1 LLLWLTLGIMD
12 RPTPSGTGPS
22 PIGYGSG
29 YATAGDFCVLGAAF
43 GILFLGIFCGAVS
56 PGSGPWAWGL
66 DPARV
71 PDGVADVQHKEF
83 HTASEVF
90 MNGKITVFGAGNVGG
105 AVTRR
110 LIERKLC
117 KRVVLV
123 DRSKSKAQGIAL
135 DILEASPID
144 LLEPICVSGED
155 LEQTR
160 DSDIVIIT
168 AGATRKE
175 GMTRD
180 ELLKIN
186 AGIVSDCV
194 SQAAKYSPYAFYIVV
209 SNPLNVMC
217 HVAMR
222 AGQLPKTRVTGMAG
236 ILDSCRF
243 QYFISKELGVSV
255 ENVHAMVLG
264 EHGEDMVP
272 IPRYSTVAGIPLPE
286 LLPQAKI
293 DELISRT
300 RDGGAEIIRL
310 MRTSAFYAPASAVI
324 QMVAAVVMDKKK
336 ILPCATYL
344 SGEYGISGTFV
355 GVPVKLGTNGVE
367 EIMTIELTDEERT
380 RLTASA
386 AKIKEQ
392 MAILGEAC

>member
-1 LLLWLTLGIMD
+1 
-12 RPTPSGTGPS
+12 
-22 PIGYGSG
+22 
-29 YATAGDFCVLGAAF
+29 
-43 GILFLGIFCGAVS
+43 
-56 PGSGPWAWGL
+56 
-66 DPARV
+66 
-71 PDGVADVQHKEF
+71 
-83 HTASEVF
+83 

-117 KRVVLV
+117 KSVVLV
-123 DRSKSKAQGIAL
+123 DKTEGKAQGIAL

-144 LLEPICVSGED
+144 LLEPVCVSGEN
-155 LEQTR
+155 LEETR

-175 GMTRD
+175 GMSRD
-180 ELLKIN
+180 DLLRIN
-186 AGIVSDCV
+186 AGIVGECV
-194 SQAAKYSPYAFYIVV
+194 AKAARFSPYAFYIIV

-222 AGQLPKTRVTGMAG
+222 AGQIPPTRITGMAG

-255 ENVHAMVLG
+255 ENVQAMVLG

-272 IPRYSTVAGIPLPE
+272 VPRYSTVSGIPLPE
-286 LLPQAKI
+286 LIPQEKLDA
-293 DELISRT
+293 LISRT

-324 QMVAAVVMDKKK
+324 QMVAAVVMNKRK
-336 ILPCATYL
+336 ILPCAAYL
-344 SGEYGISGTFV
+344 TGEYGIRDTFV
-355 GVPVKLGTNGVE
+355 GVPVKLGSRGVE
-367 EIMTIELTDEERT
+367 DVLELTLTDAERAA
-380 RLTASA
+380 LLASA
-386 AKIKEQ
+386 AKIKRQLALLEEP
-392 MAILGEAC
+392 A

>member
-1 LLLWLTLGIMD
+1 
-12 RPTPSGTGPS
+12 
-22 PIGYGSG
+22 
-29 YATAGDFCVLGAAF
+29 
-43 GILFLGIFCGAVS
+43 
-56 PGSGPWAWGL
+56 
-66 DPARV
+66 
-71 PDGVADVQHKEF
+71 
-83 HTASEVF
+83 

-117 KRVVLV
+117 KSVVLM
-123 DRSKSKAQGIAL
+123 DRTQGKADGVAL

-180 ELLKIN
+180 DLLRIN
-186 AGIVSDCV
+186 AGIVGDCV
-194 SQAAKYSPYAFYIVV
+194 ARAAKFSPYAFYIIV

-222 AGQLPKTRVTGMAG
+222 AGQIPRSRVTGMAG

-243 QYFISKELGVSV
+243 QYFISKELNVSV
-255 ENVHAMVLG
+255 ENVQAMVLG

-272 IPRYSTVAGIPLPE
+272 IPRYSTVAGVPLPE
-286 LLPQAKI
+286 LLSQDRLDA
-293 DELISRT
+293 LIGRT

-324 QMVAAVVMDKKK
+324 QMVSAVVMNKKK
-336 ILPCATYL
+336 NSALRRVSHRGVRHIGSLCRRSREAGRARGGRHHRDSADRCRAQEPCC
-344 SGEYGISGTFV
+344 
-355 GVPVKLGTNGVE
+355 
-367 EIMTIELTDEERT
+367 ERRQDQETT
-380 RLTASA
+380 RLPRRSRVNSREPA
-386 AKIKEQ
+386 AKVDSHQSLTHGGIFPIHLRNCKRS
-392 MAILGEAC
+392 ILSWA